1 MQERVNVF
9 KTDAATYPTLMALE
23 NYVDQ
28 TSISKTHR
36 ELIKIRASQI
46 NKCAYC
52 LDMHT
57 HDARESGE
65 TEQRIYT
72 LNAWRETNFFT
83 EEERAILALTEE
95 VTLITNGVSHE
106 TYENAVRVLG
116 EKYYVSVLM
125 AIVAINA
132 WNRIGVTSE
141 LKPALRKA

>member
-1 MQERVNVF
+1 MQERVNIF
-9 KTDAATYPTLMALE
+9 KTDAATYPTLMVLE

-36 ELIKIRASQI
+36 ELIKIRASQN

-57 HDARESGE
+57 HDAREAGE

-72 LNAWRETNFFT
+72 LNAWRETTFFT

-95 VTLITNGVSHE
+95 VTLITNGVSNE
-106 TYENAVRVLG
+106 TYENAIRILG
-116 EKYYVSVLM
+116 EKYYASVLM

>member
-28 TSISKTHR
+28 TPISKTHR